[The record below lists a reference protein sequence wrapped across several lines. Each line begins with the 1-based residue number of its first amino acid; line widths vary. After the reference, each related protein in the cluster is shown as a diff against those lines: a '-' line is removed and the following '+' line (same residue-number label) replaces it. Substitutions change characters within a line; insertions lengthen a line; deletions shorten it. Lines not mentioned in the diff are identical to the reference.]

1 MAMISDEQRWCGDS
15 QVRVRALRVPRC
27 LQVTHRCPALVG
39 PAVMAAVLQV
49 QVQLQVVL
57 GPRFDPAVGATLTQC
72 TVAAPRVSAPPGHPS
87 CTTNGIVCTYMIRY
101 RIARQI
107 YTQNQIA
114 YTKAKTPLIC
124 IQRAPVNAPTN
135 LHATTQKPSA
145 TDLPLSSHSTSS
157 PQAKS
162 AWRGRRARQTHRQT
176 HPARCSPSTAP
187 SRRTQTSSRWLNQ
200 APRCR
205 SRTCG
210 RQATDT

>member
-1 MAMISDEQRWCGDS
+1 MRVGMRPKQWYFCRGSGLWRGTNGDDQRRTAVVWGQSS
-15 QVRVRALRVPRC
+15 QGQGTKGATVP
-27 LQVTHRCPALVG
+27 HRCPALVG

-135 LHATTQKPSA
+135 LT
-145 TDLPLSSHSTSS
+145 
-157 PQAKS
+157 
-162 AWRGRRARQTHRQT
+162 RYR
-176 HPARCSPSTAP
+176 
-187 SRRTQTSSRWLNQ
+187 
-200 APRCR
+200 
-205 SRTCG
+205 
-210 RQATDT
+210 